1 MRQFSDQHLAA
12 LTVMVVGIAGCVT
25 AARRSDEQA
34 RRAIAYTLA
43 ALILLGW
50 IGEYVD
56 DAVLGQWSTTYTLP
70 LQLTDAVSAVAVLA
84 LLTRRQFLVELTYFW
99 ACTASLQAALTPD
112 LGHGFPNVLYFT
124 YFLYHVGA
132 IIAAAFLVFGCRQW
146 PRPTAVWR
154 VFAATLAWTAIAG
167 LADVVTGGNYMY
179 LRAKPVH
186 NSLLSVMGPWPW
198 YIVAGIG
205 VGLAMLLLVAAITQV
220 IRREPVSRILPA
232 THGLSHHTR
241 GGLYSHAKDQ
251 WLTPRRDP
259 RA

>member
-1 MRQFSDQHLAA
+1 LRQFSDQHLAA
-12 LTVMVVGIAGCVT
+12 LTVMVVGIAGTVWAGRHRGERT
-25 AARRSDEQA
+25 RT
-34 RRAIAYTLA
+34 AIAYALA
-43 ALILLGW
+43 ALILIGW

-99 ACTASLQAALTPD
+99 AFTATLQATITPD
-112 LGHGFPNVLYFT
+112 LGHAFPNALYFT

-132 IIAAAFLVFGCRQW
+132 IVAAAFLVFGCRQW

-154 VFAATLAWTAIAG
+154 VFAATLGWAAIAG
-167 LADVVTGGNYMY
+167 LGNVITGGNYMY

-198 YIVAGIG
+198 YIAVGIG
-205 VGLAMLLLVAAITQV
+205 VALAMLLLVAVLTQLLRGQP
-220 IRREPVSRILPA
+220 IREVVPA
-232 THGLSHHTR
+232 KVRLSHQPGR
-241 GGLYSHAKDQ
+241 GLYSHAQDQ
-251 WLTPRRDP
+251 WLTPRRDR

>member
-1 MRQFSDQHLAA
+1 LRQFSEPHLAA
-12 LTVMVVGIAGCVT
+12 LTVMVVGIAGSVW
-25 AARRSDEQA
+25 AARHKGERT
-34 RRAIAYTLA
+34 RTAIAYTLA

-50 IGEYVD
+50 IGEYID

-99 ACTASLQAALTPD
+99 AFTASLQAVLTPD
-112 LGHGFPNVLYFT
+112 LGRGFPNALYFT

-132 IIAAAFLVFGCRQW
+132 IVAAAFLVFGCRQY

-154 VFAATLAWTAIAG
+154 VFAATLAWAAIAG
-167 LADVVTGGNYMY
+167 LADVITGGNYMY
-179 LRAKPVH
+179 LRSKPAH

-198 YIVAGIG
+198 YIAAGIG
-205 VGLAMLLLVAAITQV
+205 VGLAMLLLVAILTQL
-220 IRREPVSRILPA
+220 IRRQPVRRILPA
-232 THGLSHHTR
+232 THRLSHR
-241 GGLYSHAKDQ
+241 QLRGLYSHAQDQ
-251 WLTPRRDP
+251 WLTPRRDR

>member
-12 LTVMVVGIAGCVT
+12 LAVMAVGIIAAVWIGRRGTNRAKT
-25 AARRSDEQA
+25 AF
-34 RRAIAYTLA
+34 AYTLA

-50 IGEYVD
+50 IGEYID

-84 LLTRRQFLVELTYFW
+84 LLTRRQFPVELTYFW
-99 ACTASLQAALTPD
+99 AFTATLQATLTPD
-112 LGHGFPNVLYFT
+112 LGQGFPNVLYFT
-124 YFLYHVGA
+124 YFLYHLGA
-132 IIAAAFLVFGCRQW
+132 IVAAAFLVFGCRHY

-154 VFAATLAWTAIAG
+154 VFAATLVWAAIAG
-167 LADVVTGGNYMY
+167 AADVITGGNYMY
-179 LRAKPVH
+179 LRAKPLH

-198 YIVAGIG
+198 YIVGGIG
-205 VGLAMLLLVAAITQV
+205 VGLAMLLLVAALTELFRGQPL
-220 IRREPVSRILPA
+220 RRILPA
-232 THGLSHHTR
+232 THRLSR
-241 GGLYSHAKDQ
+241 NQLRGLYSHAQDL

>member
-1 MRQFSDQHLAA
+1 LRQFSDQHLAA
-12 LTVMVVGIAGCVT
+12 LTVMVVGIAASVWAGRHKGERT
-25 AARRSDEQA
+25 

-50 IGEYVD
+50 IGEYTD

-70 LQLTDAVSAVAVLA
+70 LQLTDAVNAVAVLA

-99 ACTASLQAALTPD
+99 AFTATLQATITPD
-112 LGHGFPNVLYFT
+112 LGHAFPNALYFT

-132 IIAAAFLVFGCRQW
+132 IVAGAFLVFGCRIY

-167 LADVVTGGNYMY
+167 LADVITGGNYMY

-198 YIVAGIG
+198 YIAAGIG
-205 VGLAMLLLVAAITQV
+205 VGLAMLLLVAILTQL
-220 IRREPVSRILPA
+220 IRKQPVSAILPA
-232 THGLSHHTR
+232 THRVSHHKPD
-241 GGLYSHAKDQ
+241 GLYSHAQDP
-251 WLTPRRDP
+251 WLTPRRDR

>member
-1 MRQFSDQHLAA
+1 LRQFSDQHLAA
-12 LTVMVVGIAGCVT
+12 LTVMVAGIAAAVWAGRRGSERVRQAVT
-25 AARRSDEQA
+25 
-34 RRAIAYTLA
+34 YTLA
-43 ALILLGW
+43 ALIFLGW
-50 IGEYVD
+50 IGEYTD

-99 ACTASLQAALTPD
+99 AFTASLQAVLTPD
-112 LGHGFPNVLYFT
+112 LGHGFPNALYFT

-132 IIAAAFLVFGCRQW
+132 IVAAAFLVFGCRLY

-154 VFAATLAWTAIAG
+154 VFAATLAWAAIAG
-167 LADVVTGGNYMY
+167 LADVITGGNYMY
-179 LRAKPVH
+179 LRSKPVH

-198 YIVAGIG
+198 YIAAGIG
-205 VGLAMLLLVAAITQV
+205 VGLAMLLLVAVLTEL
-220 IRREPVSRILPA
+220 IRGQPVRRILPA
-232 THGLSHHTR
+232 THRLSHRQLH
-241 GGLYSHAKDQ
+241 GLYSHAQDQ

>member
-12 LTVMVVGIAGCVT
+12 LTVMVVGIAAVIWAGRRGGERVNRAVT
-25 AARRSDEQA
+25 
-34 RRAIAYTLA
+34 YTLA
-43 ALILLGW
+43 GLILLGW
-50 IGEYVD
+50 IGEYID

-99 ACTASLQAALTPD
+99 AFTASLQATLTPD

-124 YFLYHVGA
+124 YFLDHVGA
-132 IIAAAFLVFGCRQW
+132 IVAAAFLGFGCRRY

-154 VFAATLAWTAIAG
+154 VFGATLAWAG
-167 LADVVTGGNYMY
+167 VAALTDIITGGNYMY

-186 NSLLSVMGPWPW
+186 NSLLSVMGQWPW
-198 YIVAGIG
+198 YIAAGIG
-205 VGLAMLLLVAAITQV
+205 VGLAMLLLVAVLTELFRGQ
-220 IRREPVSRILPA
+220 PVRRILPA
-232 THGLSHHTR
+232 MHRLSQNPVR
-241 GGLYSHAKDQ
+241 GLYSHAQDQ
-251 WLTPRRDP
+251 WLTPKRDP

>member
-1 MRQFSDQHLAA
+1 LRQFSDQHLAA
-12 LTVMVVGIAGCVT
+12 LTVMVVGIA
-25 AARRSDEQA
+25 AATWVGRRGTERTRKA
-34 RRAIAYTLA
+34 VAYALA
-43 ALILLGW
+43 WLILLGW

-99 ACTASLQAALTPD
+99 AFTASLQAVLTPD
-112 LGHGFPNVLYFT
+112 LGHGFPNALYFT

-132 IIAAAFLVFGCRQW
+132 IVAAAFLVFGCGRW

-154 VFAATLAWTAIAG
+154 VFGATLAWAAIAG
-167 LADVVTGGNYMY
+167 LADVITGGNYMY
-179 LRAKPVH
+179 LRVKPVH

-198 YIVAGIG
+198 YIAGGIG
-205 VGLAMLLLVAAITQV
+205 VGLAMLLLVAALTQL
-220 IRREPVSRILPA
+220 IRHQPVRQILPA
-232 THGLSHHTR
+232 THRLSHHHGR
-241 GGLYSHAKDQ
+241 GLYSHPQDQ
-251 WLTPRRDP
+251 WLTPRRDR

>member
-1 MRQFSDQHLAA
+1 LRQFSDQHLAA
-12 LTVMVVGIAGCVT
+12 LTVMVVGIAGTVWAGRHKGERAR
-25 AARRSDEQA
+25 AAIS
-34 RRAIAYTLA
+34 YSLA

-56 DAVLGQWSTTYTLP
+56 DVVLGQWSATYTLP

-99 ACTASLQAALTPD
+99 AFTASLQAVLTPD
-112 LGHGFPNVLYFT
+112 LGYGFPNALYFT

-132 IIAAAFLVFGCRQW
+132 IVAAAFLVFGCRLY

-154 VFAATLAWTAIAG
+154 VFAATLAWAAIAG

-179 LRAKPVH
+179 LRSKPVH
-186 NSLLSVMGPWPW
+186 NSLLRVMGPWPW
-198 YIVAGIG
+198 YIVAGVG
-205 VGLAMLLLVAAITQV
+205 VGLIMLLLAAAITQL

-232 THGLSHHTR
+232 THRLSHHQP
-241 GGLYSHAKDQ
+241 GGMYSHAEDQ
-251 WLTPRRDP
+251 WLTPRRDR

>member
-12 LTVMVVGIAGCVT
+12 LTVMVLGLAAVIWAGRRVKQAVT
-25 AARRSDEQA
+25 YA
-34 RRAIAYTLA
+34 LV

-70 LQLTDAVSAVAVLA
+70 LQLTDAVSAVTVLA
-84 LLTRRQFLVELTYFW
+84 LLTRRQFLVELAYFW
-99 ACTASLQAALTPD
+99 SFTASLQATLTPD
-112 LGHGFPNVLYFT
+112 LGHSFPNVLYFT
-124 YFLYHVGA
+124 YFLYHVGV
-132 IIAAAFLVFGCRQW
+132 IVAAAFLVFGCRLY

-154 VFAATLAWTAIAG
+154 VFAATLAWAAIAG
-167 LADVVTGGNYMY
+167 LANVITGGNYMY

-186 NSLLSVMGPWPW
+186 NSLLSVLGPWPW
-198 YIVAGIG
+198 YIVGGIV
-205 VGLAMLLLVAAITQV
+205 VGLAMLLLVAALTQLL
-220 IRREPVSRILPA
+220 RRRPVLEILPA
-232 THGLSHHTR
+232 THRLSHHQ
-241 GGLYSHAKDQ
+241 GHGLYSHAQDP

>member
-12 LTVMVVGIAGCVT
+12 LAVMAVGIAAAVWIGRRGSNRAKT
-25 AARRSDEQA
+25 AF
-34 RRAIAYTLA
+34 AYTLA

-50 IGEYVD
+50 IGEYID
-56 DAVLGQWSTTYTLP
+56 DAVLGQWSPTYTLP

-84 LLTRRQFLVELTYFW
+84 LLTRRQFPVELTYFW
-99 ACTASLQAALTPD
+99 AFTATLQATLTPD
-112 LGHGFPNVLYFT
+112 LGQGFPNVLYFT
-124 YFLYHVGA
+124 YFLYHLGA
-132 IIAAAFLVFGCRQW
+132 IVAAAFLVFGCRHY

-154 VFAATLAWTAIAG
+154 VFAATLVLAAIAG
-167 LADVVTGGNYMY
+167 AADVITGGNYMY

-198 YIVAGIG
+198 YIVGGIG
-205 VGLAMLLLVAAITQV
+205 VGLAMLLLVAALTELFRGQPL
-220 IRREPVSRILPA
+220 RRILPA
-232 THGLSHHTR
+232 THRLSR
-241 GGLYSHAKDQ
+241 NQLRGLYSHAQDL

>member
-1 MRQFSDQHLAA
+1 LRQFSDQHLAA
-12 LTVMVVGIAGCVT
+12 LTVMVVGIAASVW
-25 AARRSDEQA
+25 AARRGGERT
-34 RRAIAYTLA
+34 RRAISYTLA
-43 ALILLGW
+43 ALILIGW
-50 IGEYVD
+50 IGEYID

-99 ACTASLQAALTPD
+99 AFTATLQATLTPD
-112 LGHGFPNVLYFT
+112 LGHGFPNALYFT

-132 IIAAAFLVFGCRQW
+132 IVAAAFLVFGCRQW

-154 VFAATLAWTAIAG
+154 VFAATLAWAAIAG
-167 LADVVTGGNYMY
+167 LADVITGGNYMY
-179 LRAKPVH
+179 LRSKPVH

-198 YIVAGIG
+198 YIAAGIG
-205 VGLAMLLLVAAITQV
+205 LGLAMLLLVAVLTEVVRGQ
-220 IRREPVSRILPA
+220 PVRRILPA
-232 THGLSHHTR
+232 THRLSHR
-241 GGLYSHAKDQ
+241 QLRGLYSHAQDQ

>member
-12 LTVMVVGIAGCVT
+12 LTVMVVGIAAAIWVGRRGGGRAKT
-25 AARRSDEQA
+25 AF
-34 RRAIAYTLA
+34 AYAVAT
-43 ALILLGW
+43 LILMGW
-50 IGEYVD
+50 IGEYID

-99 ACTASLQAALTPD
+99 AFTATLQATLTPD

-132 IIAAAFLVFGCRQW
+132 IVAASFLVFGCGQY

-154 VFAATLAWTAIAG
+154 VFGATLAWAAIAG
-167 LADVVTGGNYMY
+167 LADVITGGNYMY

-198 YIVAGIG
+198 YIAGGIG
-205 VGLAMLLLVAAITQV
+205 VGLAMLLLVAVLTQLFRGQP
-220 IRREPVSRILPA
+220 IGRILPA
-232 THGLSHHTR
+232 THRLSR
-241 GGLYSHAKDQ
+241 NQLRGLYSHAQDL

>member
-1 MRQFSDQHLAA
+1 LRQFSDQHLAA
-12 LTVMVVGIAGCVT
+12 LTVMVAGIAAAVWAGRRGSERVRQAVT
-25 AARRSDEQA
+25 
-34 RRAIAYTLA
+34 YTLA
-43 ALILLGW
+43 ALIFLGW
-50 IGEYVD
+50 IGEYTD

-99 ACTASLQAALTPD
+99 AFTASLQAVLTPD
-112 LGHGFPNVLYFT
+112 LGHGFPNALYFT

-132 IIAAAFLVFGCRQW
+132 IVAAAFLVFGCHLY

-154 VFAATLAWTAIAG
+154 VFAATLAWAAIAG
-167 LADVVTGGNYMY
+167 LADVITGGNYMY
-179 LRAKPVH
+179 LRSKPVH

-198 YIVAGIG
+198 YIAAGIG
-205 VGLAMLLLVAAITQV
+205 VGLAMLLLVAVLTEL
-220 IRREPVSRILPA
+220 IRGQPVRRILPA
-232 THGLSHHTR
+232 THRLSHRQLH
-241 GGLYSHAKDQ
+241 GLYSHAQDQ

>member
-12 LTVMVVGIAGCVT
+12 LAVMTVGIAVAVWIGRQGTNRAKT
-25 AARRSDEQA
+25 AF
-34 RRAIAYTLA
+34 AYTLA

-50 IGEYVD
+50 IGEYID
-56 DAVLGQWSTTYTLP
+56 DAVLGQWSTTYKLP

-84 LLTRRQFLVELTYFW
+84 LLTRRQFPVELTYFW
-99 ACTASLQAALTPD
+99 AFTATLQATLTPD
-112 LGHGFPNVLYFT
+112 LGQGFPNVLYFT
-124 YFLYHVGA
+124 YFLYHLGA
-132 IIAAAFLVFGCRQW
+132 IVAAAFLVFGCRHY

-154 VFAATLAWTAIAG
+154 VFAATLVWAAIAG
-167 LADVVTGGNYMY
+167 AADVITGGNYMY

-198 YIVAGIG
+198 YIVGGIG
-205 VGLAMLLLVAAITQV
+205 VGLAMLLLVAALTELFRGQPL
-220 IRREPVSRILPA
+220 RRILPA
-232 THGLSHHTR
+232 THRLSR
-241 GGLYSHAKDQ
+241 NQLRGLYSHAQDL